1 MFRNQSYKNY
11 KENLDFVRSCST
23 WDELDKLS
31 KTINHKFLL
40 NPKYKSKLRSVERKM
55 NTILCD
61 DSWMGHCAK
70 YQLQSGGKKF
80 RALLALITADMF
92 KLDFESSLDIAIHSI
107 DIASS

>member
-40 NPKYKSKLRSVERKM
+40 NSKYKSKLRSVE
-55 NTILCD
+55 
-61 DSWMGHCAK
+61 
-70 YQLQSGGKKF
+70 KKI
-80 RALLALITADMF
+80 RLYGF
-92 KLDFESSLDIAIHSI
+92 KKKPIIFDKVKNIVI
-107 DIASS
+107 